1 MRNKMSKLLSVLL
14 TLVLLLS
21 LAGPLAPSARA
32 EGPYKVSLDD
42 SFHGS
47 VTADKDMADEGET
60 VRLTVT
66 PSAGYIIESISV
78 YAINLHTTVP
88 TTYSEGNYVFTM
100 PASEVQASATFR
112 PAAPTTT
119 EIPSVGLALTLPAA
133 GGSYSGSATAS
144 ITSGTG
150 FTLTGAKWF
159 NGGTPETN
167 PGCGLA
173 PSSFEAGKP
182 YFAEIYLTA
191 EDGYGFTESTAVT
204 LTGGATVKSTA
215 RDHGITTL
223 TIVTNDYTIP
233 AAAATTYTITVNG
246 GKAYKAGGVEITSAA
261 EGDSVYILFDD
272 DAAPAGKYIE
282 WGSAVTEPAVSISA
296 GMISGTEYQAGFI
309 MPAANITVS
318 PDYLDQKSLTVDLTG
333 GTSTDTSAASNAVW
347 SLYRAEDLGLI
358 TADIS
363 DSHQEKFDL
372 DKDGSWDVTYS
383 TNDSKFSVQDSCSVT
398 GDKTLTIPAAEYS
411 PITFLFKAAA
421 VPYTV
426 DLSTGKMDLATGQEF
441 ADLFNSLGAWT
452 HMSSTSGSSTYY
464 YDLDKD
470 GTEDI
475 SVTNSSSSRNVL
487 LLTTSN
493 ITTDTYV
500 ISDSTGPYNPITF
513 ILKAPTVTTYTVTLI
528 AYDKTNG
535 TEQAGGE
542 VAFSDSGKGT
552 RISGDYEGNSSRT
565 VGVYPA
571 SDYTFA
577 GWAKGSP
584 SGEIVSTSSPYTFTV
599 TEDVTLYALFE
610 KITTY
615 PVWVGGVQVTSANKD
630 DILGDGTFTYDHDS
644 QTLTVNKRVEKAVVI
659 KAEEDLNV
667 ANGGIGS
674 TQYLFA
680 ANVTFEM
687 SGYDLA
693 INSGIAAVSSNGVC
707 KITAKNV
714 TVTTSTEYYMFNK
727 ADISAED
734 TLTLTCENGT
744 VGAGGSFRAKTINI
758 TANKG
763 YSVFHQDAMITA
775 LGGDVTIINNGAGGY
790 INSFKFTL
798 TGANNVTIETNG
810 GGSGYVFGSSSSNVV
825 VEASGTLMLTNNS
838 GTIGGGSFTGKDIIV
853 TANRG
858 YSVFHND
865 ATITALGGDVTIKNN
880 AENGYIAS
888 HDLKITGAKDVS
900 IWADCN
906 GSSILNGGAT
916 ISASGA
922 VEITN
927 KGGWVTYD
935 AALDIT
941 AGTTVLLLTQ
951 ADNPVVG
958 GTLTYNVGGKA
969 ALGYTDPSAT
979 TGGVEIPSGTVP
991 DSSYRKI
998 TIGEPASVTEYP
1010 VWVGGVQ
1017 VTSANKDDI
1026 LGDGKVSYTPGEG
1039 SGTLTITGTPAIT
1052 GLHENA
1058 LIYADGVDLTIN
1070 AASGLTL
1077 NSAGSGVYVRAGGIT
1092 IGGNATITSDGYA
1105 LYSGDGSV
1113 TVNGDADLTTG
1124 SNGYPVYSWKGGV
1137 TITGNLTAETS
1148 SYDVIYAYGGD
1159 INIGGS
1165 VDAKTTKADGDGLR
1179 AMGDITIGGNATIT
1193 SDGYALYS
1201 GDGSVTVGGNADL
1214 TTGSNGYPVYSWNG
1228 GVTITGNL
1236 TAETSSYDVI
1246 YAYGGDISIGG
1257 SVDAKTTKADGDG
1270 LRASSGNISIG
1281 GAATVTAGGYA
1292 LYSGDGSV
1300 TVGGNADL
1308 TTGNGYPVYSWNGG
1322 VTITGNLTAE
1332 TSSYDVI
1339 YAYGGDI
1346 SIGGSVDA
1354 KTTKA
1359 DGNGL
1364 YASNGKVVMTS
1375 GVWDITAGN
1384 YAIYAKNGIEI
1395 PGTHEV
1401 TTPTGGM
1408 IAQVDGVY
1416 TVTEADGTTIAK
1428 HAIIEPGE
1436 EKYPVWVGGVQVTSA
1451 NKDDILGDGGKAKF
1465 DPSTNTLTLNN
1476 PTISGAY
1483 HNAAVY
1489 AEVDLTITGSA
1500 TLSKTIL
1507 VNAKDL
1513 TLDANIVIATP
1524 GWDSAIVAGNITV
1537 NGGSIIAS
1545 ADEDALLA
1553 GSSITI
1559 NDGSVVGNE
1568 CDLYAGS
1575 ITIAGGTV
1583 NVSDGLF
1590 GIYSKNDI
1598 TISGGTVTA
1607 KGNDYGIYAGG
1618 SVTISGG
1625 SVTATGSECGISA
1638 AHGDVTISGGTV
1650 TAKSDTVGI
1659 EATNGTIKIQNGTTS
1674 VTADGAG
1681 AAIGAGGITIGDEMM
1696 IKEPAGGFI
1705 GDITGSRVIKNPD
1718 DTTATHAVIVPKEA
1732 ATHTVTFEANGGTP
1746 VPAAQTVAD
1755 GGKATKPADPTKPG
1769 VSFGGWY
1776 KDEFFTEAFD
1786 FNTPIT
1792 GNITL
1797 YAKWI
1802 QYVYI
1807 LEVVK
1812 VWEDDDD
1819 AAGKRPDFVD
1829 VKILANGTETDTVML
1844 TKDEGWKK
1852 LYVMAT
1858 GEADLVLTCEEIVPE
1873 SYTLKDMSRTGNT
1886 VTLTNQYTGASPAP
1900 TTYTVTFE
1908 TNGGSAVASQTVN
1921 SGEKATKP
1929 ADPTKSGFVFDGWYA
1944 DATFAAAFD
1953 FDTPVTAD
1961 VTVYAKWT
1969 EESKPGE
1976 IVYTIV
1982 SGGNSTWTKGS
1993 SSGVT
1998 IVVKRDPNDEECFSH
2013 FTSVQID
2020 GTALV
2025 NGTDYTAVAGST
2037 VITLNAS
2044 ALQKLTTGT
2053 KTVTIN
2059 FDDGKATTSLII
2071 KAGSSGTS
2079 GGTSPRTGDNSNP
2092 GLWITVMVL
2101 SGLGLG
2107 GLVVTDKK
2115 RRYLSRH

>member
-14 TLVLLLS
+14 TLVMLLS

-42 SFHGS
+42 SFHGT
-47 VTADKDMADEGET
+47 VTADKATADEGET

-78 YAINLHTTVP
+78 YAIDLHSAVP
-88 TTYSEGNYVFTM
+88 VTYSEGNYVFTM

-133 GGSYSGSATAS
+133 GGSYGGSATAS

-383 TNDSKFSVQDSCSVT
+383 TNDSEFSVQDSCSVT

-513 ILKAPTVTTYTVTLI
+513 ILKAPTVTTYPVTLI

-552 RISGDYEGNSSRT
+552 RISGDYEANSSRT

-571 SDYTFA
+571 SDYSFA

-630 DILGDGTFTYDHDS
+630 DILGGGKAKYDPDSKTLMLDNPTISGPTTQTGVIYAEIDELTITGKATLNLGNAVPNGIEVAGNLIISGAGTDITATGGGNGILAKNITIS
-644 QTLTVNKRVEKAVVI
+644 GGTVNATGCNFGVYADSVFGGNVTISGGSVTAKATGSDSVRYGI
-659 KAEEDLNV
+659 
-667 ANGGIGS
+667 NGNTVSITGGTVTATS
-674 TQYLFA
+674 TQYA
-680 ANVTFEM
+680 IGGTDISI
-687 SGYDLA
+687 SG
-693 INSGIAAVSSNGVC
+693 G
-707 KITAKNV
+707 
-714 TVTTSTEYYMFNK
+714 TVTATGDRYG
-727 ADISAED
+727 ISQSHEFSITGG
-734 TLTLTCENGT
+734 TLEATGIEVRAFDFSSIT
-744 VGAGGSFRAKTINI
+744 VGEG
-758 TANKG
+758 
-763 YSVFHQDAMITA
+763 
-775 LGGDVTIINNGAGGY
+775 LDVLVNT
-790 INSFKFTL
+790 
-798 TGANNVTIETNG
+798 
-810 GGSGYVFGSSSSNVV
+810 
-825 VEASGTLMLTNNS
+825 EA
-838 GTIGGGSFTGKDIIV
+838 
-853 TANRG
+853 
-858 YSVFHND
+858 
-865 ATITALGGDVTIKNN
+865 
-880 AENGYIAS
+880 
-888 HDLKITGAKDVS
+888 
-900 IWADCN
+900 
-906 GSSILNGGAT
+906 
-916 ISASGA
+916 SASGA
-922 VEITN
+922 
-927 KGGWVTYD
+927 
-935 AALDIT
+935 T
-941 AGTTVLLLTQ
+941 AWNG
-951 ADNPVVG
+951 
-958 GTLTYNVGGKA
+958 
-969 ALGYTDPSAT
+969 TDPL
-979 TGGVEIPSGTVP
+979 GGQNTVIFK
-991 DSSYRKI
+991 YVKI
-998 TIGEPASVTEYP
+998 EPGAEKYP
-1010 VWVGGVQ
+1010 VWVGGEQ

-1026 LGDGKVSYTPGEG
+1026 LGDGKASFDPDTN
-1039 SGTLTITGTPAIT
+1039 TLTLNSPTVSTSYKG
-1052 GLHENA
+1052 A
-1058 LIYADGVDLTIN
+1058 LIYAEGIDLNITGKATLKNENTAYGVLVKDGSLNSDANLTVEVRQYGVSATKSININGGSVNFKTTGHGSDGVGYALGGSDIKISSGTVTATSAQGPAISTTNSVEISGGTVNVTGGFHGISTKSLEISGGTVTVEGNWNGIKAEENITISGGTV
-1070 AASGLTL
+1070 AAKSNKSSYKGI
-1077 NSAGSGVYVRAGGIT
+1077 YAGGTIEIKNGTACVTADGNSGAIEGSKIT
-1092 IGGNATITSDGYA
+1092 IGDA
-1105 LYSGDGSV
+1105 LMIQEPTGGKLSGDG
-1113 TVNGDADLTTG
+1113 
-1124 SNGYPVYSWKGGV
+1124 K
-1137 TITGNLTAETS
+1137 I
-1148 SYDVIYAYGGD
+1148 IQ
-1159 INIGGS
+1159 
-1165 VDAKTTKADGDGLR
+1165 
-1179 AMGDITIGGNATIT
+1179 
-1193 SDGYALYS
+1193 
-1201 GDGSVTVGGNADL
+1201 NAD
-1214 TTGSNGYPVYSWNG
+1214 
-1228 GVTITGNL
+1228 
-1236 TAETSSYDVI
+1236 D
-1246 YAYGGDISIGG
+1246 
-1257 SVDAKTTKADGDG
+1257 
-1270 LRASSGNISIG
+1270 
-1281 GAATVTAGGYA
+1281 TV
-1292 LYSGDGSV
+1292 
-1300 TVGGNADL
+1300 
-1308 TTGNGYPVYSWNGG
+1308 
-1322 VTITGNLTAE
+1322 
-1332 TSSYDVI
+1332 
-1339 YAYGGDI
+1339 
-1346 SIGGSVDA
+1346 
-1354 KTTKA
+1354 
-1359 DGNGL
+1359 
-1364 YASNGKVVMTS
+1364 
-1375 GVWDITAGN
+1375 
-1384 YAIYAKNGIEI
+1384 
-1395 PGTHEV
+1395 
-1401 TTPTGGM
+1401 
-1408 IAQVDGVY
+1408 
-1416 TVTEADGTTIAK
+1416 AK
-1428 HAIIEPGE
+1428 HAVIVPGTAVTT
-1436 EKYPVWVGGVQVTSA
+1436 YPVWVGSVQVTEA
-1451 NKDDILGDGGKAKF
+1451 NKDDILGDGKASF
-1465 DPSTNTLTLNN
+1465 DPDSNTLTLDN
-1476 PTISGAY
+1476 PTVSGAY

-1659 EATNGTIKIQNGTTS
+1659 EATNGAIKIQNGTTS

-1718 DTTATHAVIVPKEA
+1718 DTTATHTVIVPKEA

-1746 VPAAQTVAD
+1746 VPEAQTVAD

-1776 KDEFFTEAFD
+1776 KDEFFTEVFD

-1819 AAGKRPDFVD
+1819 AAGKRPDSVD
-1829 VKILANGTETDTVML
+1829 VKVLGNGTEVSTVTL
-1844 TKDEGWKK
+1844 TKDEEWKK
-1852 LYVMAT
+1852 VFLCAS
-1858 GEADLVLTCEEIVPE
+1858 GEADLELTCEEIVPE
-1873 SYTLKDMSRTGNT
+1873 GYTLKDMSRTGNT
-1886 VTLTNQYTGASPAP
+1886 VTLTNQYIGASPVP

-1953 FDTPVTAD
+1953 FGAPITAD

-1998 IVVKRDPNDEECFSH
+1998 IVVKRNPNDTECFSH

-2025 NGTDYTAVAGST
+2025 NGTDFSAVAGST

-2059 FDDGKATTSLII
+2059 FDDGKATTNLTI
-2071 KAGSSGTS
+2071 KAGTS
-2079 GGTSPRTGDNSNP
+2079 GPGTGTSPKTGDDSNP
-2092 GLWITVMVL
+2092 GLWLAVMML
-2101 SGLGLG
+2101 SGLGIG
-2107 GLVVTDKK
+2107 GLVVNDKK
-2115 RRYLSRH
+2115 RRYTSKH

>member
-78 YAINLHTTVP
+78 YAIKLHTTVP

-112 PAAPTTT
+112 PAAPSTT

-133 GGSYSGSATAS
+133 GGSYGGSATAS

-233 AAAATTYTITVNG
+233 AAAATTYTITVTG

-571 SDYTFA
+571 SDYTFT

-615 PVWVGGVQVTSANKD
+615 PVWVGGVHVTSANKD
-630 DILGDGTFTYDHDS
+630 DILSDGGKAKYDPDS
-644 QTLTVNKRVEKAVVI
+644 KTLTVDNPTISGPTTQTGVIYAEIDELTITGKATLNLGNAVPNGIEVAGNLIISGAGTDITATGGGNGILAKNITISGGTVNATGCNFGVYADSVFGGNVTISGGSVTAKATGSDSVRYGINGNTVSITGGTVTATSTQYAIGGTDISISGGTVTATGDRYGISQSHEFSITGGTLEATGIEVRAFDFSSITVGEGLDVLVNTEASASGATAWNGTDPLGGQNTVIFKYVKIEPGAEKYPVWVGGEQVTSTNKDDILGDGKASFDPDTNTLTLNSPTVSTSYKGALIYAEGIDLNITGKATLKNEDTAYGVLVKDGSLNSDANLTVEVRQYGVSATKSININGGSVNSKTTGHGSDGVGYALGGSDIKISSGTVTATSAQGPAISTTNSVEISGGTVNVTGGFHGISTKSLAISGGTVTVEGNWNGI
-659 KAEEDLNV
+659 KAEENITISGGTV
-667 ANGGIGS
+667 AAKSNKSSYKGIYAGGTIEIKNG
-674 TQYLFA
+674 TA
-680 ANVTFEM
+680 CVTAD
-687 SGYDLA
+687 G
-693 INSGIAAVSSNGVC
+693 NSGAI
-707 KITAKNV
+707 
-714 TVTTSTEYYMFNK
+714 E
-727 ADISAED
+727 
-734 TLTLTCENGT
+734 
-744 VGAGGSFRAKTINI
+744 GS
-758 TANKG
+758 
-763 YSVFHQDAMITA
+763 
-775 LGGDVTIINNGAGGY
+775 
-790 INSFKFTL
+790 
-798 TGANNVTIETNG
+798 
-810 GGSGYVFGSSSSNVV
+810 
-825 VEASGTLMLTNNS
+825 
-838 GTIGGGSFTGKDIIV
+838 
-853 TANRG
+853 
-858 YSVFHND
+858 
-865 ATITALGGDVTIKNN
+865 
-880 AENGYIAS
+880 
-888 HDLKITGAKDVS
+888 
-900 IWADCN
+900 
-906 GSSILNGGAT
+906 
-916 ISASGA
+916 
-922 VEITN
+922 
-927 KGGWVTYD
+927 
-935 AALDIT
+935 
-941 AGTTVLLLTQ
+941 
-951 ADNPVVG
+951 
-958 GTLTYNVGGKA
+958 
-969 ALGYTDPSAT
+969 
-979 TGGVEIPSGTVP
+979 
-991 DSSYRKI
+991 KI
-998 TIGEPASVTEYP
+998 TIGDALIIQEPTGGKLSGDGKVIQNADGTVATHAVIVPGEAVTTYP

-1026 LGDGKVSYTPGEG
+1026 LGDGK
-1039 SGTLTITGTPAIT
+1039 
-1052 GLHENA
+1052 
-1058 LIYADGVDLTIN
+1058 
-1070 AASGLTL
+1070 AS
-1077 NSAGSGVYVRAGGIT
+1077 
-1092 IGGNATITSDGYA
+1092 
-1105 LYSGDGSV
+1105 
-1113 TVNGDADLTTG
+1113 
-1124 SNGYPVYSWKGGV
+1124 
-1137 TITGNLTAETS
+1137 
-1148 SYDVIYAYGGD
+1148 
-1159 INIGGS
+1159 
-1165 VDAKTTKADGDGLR
+1165 
-1179 AMGDITIGGNATIT
+1179 
-1193 SDGYALYS
+1193 
-1201 GDGSVTVGGNADL
+1201 
-1214 TTGSNGYPVYSWNG
+1214 
-1228 GVTITGNL
+1228 
-1236 TAETSSYDVI
+1236 
-1246 YAYGGDISIGG
+1246 
-1257 SVDAKTTKADGDG
+1257 
-1270 LRASSGNISIG
+1270 
-1281 GAATVTAGGYA
+1281 
-1292 LYSGDGSV
+1292 
-1300 TVGGNADL
+1300 
-1308 TTGNGYPVYSWNGG
+1308 
-1322 VTITGNLTAE
+1322 
-1332 TSSYDVI
+1332 
-1339 YAYGGDI
+1339 
-1346 SIGGSVDA
+1346 
-1354 KTTKA
+1354 
-1359 DGNGL
+1359 
-1364 YASNGKVVMTS
+1364 
-1375 GVWDITAGN
+1375 
-1384 YAIYAKNGIEI
+1384 
-1395 PGTHEV
+1395 
-1401 TTPTGGM
+1401 
-1408 IAQVDGVY
+1408 
-1416 TVTEADGTTIAK
+1416 
-1428 HAIIEPGE
+1428 
-1436 EKYPVWVGGVQVTSA
+1436 
-1451 NKDDILGDGGKAKF
+1451 F
-1465 DPSTNTLTLNN
+1465 DPDSNTLTLDN
-1476 PTISGAY
+1476 PTVSGAY

-1718 DTTATHAVIVPKEA
+1718 DTTATHTVIVPKEA

-1746 VPAAQTVAD
+1746 VPEAQTVAD

-1776 KDEFFTEAFD
+1776 KDEFFTEVFD

-1819 AAGKRPDFVD
+1819 AAGKRPDSVD
-1829 VKILANGTETDTVML
+1829 VKVLGNGTEVSTVTL
-1844 TKDEGWKK
+1844 TKDEEWKK
-1852 LYVMAT
+1852 VFLCAS
-1858 GEADLVLTCEEIVPE
+1858 GEADLELTCEEIVPE
-1873 SYTLKDMSRTGNT
+1873 GYTLKDMSRTGNT
-1886 VTLTNQYTGASPAP
+1886 VTLTNQYIGTSPVP

-1953 FDTPVTAD
+1953 FDAAITAD

-2013 FTSVQID
+2013 FASVQID

-2025 NGTDYTAVAGST
+2025 NGTDFSAVAGST

-2107 GLVVTDKK
+2107 GLVVNDKK

>member
-1 MRNKMSKLLSVLL
+1 MRNKMSKLLSILL
-14 TLVLLLS
+14 TLVLLCS

-32 EGPYKVSLDD
+32 EGPYKVGIDD
-42 SFHGS
+42 ISNGS

-78 YAINLHTTVP
+78 YAIKLHTTVP

-112 PAAPTTT
+112 PAAPSTT

-133 GGSYSGSATAS
+133 GGSYGGSATAS

-383 TNDSKFSVQDSCSVT
+383 TNDSEFSVQDSCSVT

-441 ADLFNSLGAWT
+441 ADLFKSLGAWT

-513 ILKAPTVTTYTVTLI
+513 ILKAPTVTTYPVTLI

-552 RISGDYEGNSSRT
+552 TISGDYEQNSSRT

-571 SDYTFA
+571 SDYSFA

-615 PVWVGGVQVTSANKD
+615 PVWVGG
-630 DILGDGTFTYDHDS
+630 
-644 QTLTVNKRVEKAVVI
+644 E
-659 KAEEDLNV
+659 
-667 ANGGIGS
+667 
-674 TQYLFA
+674 
-680 ANVTFEM
+680 
-687 SGYDLA
+687 
-693 INSGIAAVSSNGVC
+693 
-707 KITAKNV
+707 
-714 TVTTSTEYYMFNK
+714 
-727 ADISAED
+727 
-734 TLTLTCENGT
+734 
-744 VGAGGSFRAKTINI
+744 
-758 TANKG
+758 
-763 YSVFHQDAMITA
+763 
-775 LGGDVTIINNGAGGY
+775 
-790 INSFKFTL
+790 
-798 TGANNVTIETNG
+798 
-810 GGSGYVFGSSSSNVV
+810 
-825 VEASGTLMLTNNS
+825 
-838 GTIGGGSFTGKDIIV
+838 
-853 TANRG
+853 
-858 YSVFHND
+858 
-865 ATITALGGDVTIKNN
+865 
-880 AENGYIAS
+880 
-888 HDLKITGAKDVS
+888 
-900 IWADCN
+900 
-906 GSSILNGGAT
+906 
-916 ISASGA
+916 
-922 VEITN
+922 
-927 KGGWVTYD
+927 
-935 AALDIT
+935 
-941 AGTTVLLLTQ
+941 
-951 ADNPVVG
+951 
-958 GTLTYNVGGKA
+958 
-969 ALGYTDPSAT
+969 
-979 TGGVEIPSGTVP
+979 
-991 DSSYRKI
+991 
-998 TIGEPASVTEYP
+998 
-1010 VWVGGVQ
+1010 Q

-1026 LGDGKVSYTPGEG
+1026 LGDGKAKYDPDSKTLTLDNPTI
-1039 SGTLTITGTPAIT
+1039 SGPTTQTGVIYAEIDELTITGKATLNLGNAVPNGIEVAGNLIISGAGTDITATGGGNGILAKNITISGGTVNATGCNFGVYADSVFGGNVTISGGSVTAKATGSDSVRYGINGNTVSIT
-1052 GLHENA
+1052 GGTVTATSTQYAIGGTDISISGGTVTATGDRYGISQSHEFSITGGTLEATGIEVRAFDFSSITVGEGLDVLVNTEA
-1058 LIYADGVDLTIN
+1058 SASGATAWNGTDPLGGQNTVIFKYVKIEPGAEKYPVWVGGEQVTSANKDNIPGVTGGTAKYDPSTQTLTFTGDVTAIEGTYQMGTSWPSKICSEGIDLTLVVNGSLTTGGSISAILVKGGLLTISSGTLNVSGAYSGIYVSGGLRITGGTIN
-1070 AASGLTL
+1070 ATANDSHGVAAINAQGGHIFITGGTVTADGGTYNHGIHAENGDIIISGGTVTADGGSGAVNAYRHNILLGSGMSIVEPVGGTIGTVGMG
-1077 NSAGSGVYVRAGGIT
+1077 AGSG
-1092 IGGNATITSDGYA
+1092 
-1105 LYSGDGSV
+1105 
-1113 TVNGDADLTTG
+1113 
-1124 SNGYPVYSWKGGV
+1124 
-1137 TITGNLTAETS
+1137 
-1148 SYDVIYAYGGD
+1148 
-1159 INIGGS
+1159 
-1165 VDAKTTKADGDGLR
+1165 
-1179 AMGDITIGGNATIT
+1179 
-1193 SDGYALYS
+1193 
-1201 GDGSVTVGGNADL
+1201 
-1214 TTGSNGYPVYSWNG
+1214 
-1228 GVTITGNL
+1228 
-1236 TAETSSYDVI
+1236 
-1246 YAYGGDISIGG
+1246 
-1257 SVDAKTTKADGDG
+1257 
-1270 LRASSGNISIG
+1270 
-1281 GAATVTAGGYA
+1281 AAV
-1292 LYSGDGSV
+1292 L
-1300 TVGGNADL
+1300 
-1308 TTGNGYPVYSWNGG
+1308 
-1322 VTITGNLTAE
+1322 
-1332 TSSYDVI
+1332 
-1339 YAYGGDI
+1339 
-1346 SIGGSVDA
+1346 
-1354 KTTKA
+1354 
-1359 DGNGL
+1359 
-1364 YASNGKVVMTS
+1364 
-1375 GVWDITAGN
+1375 
-1384 YAIYAKNGIEI
+1384 
-1395 PGTHEV
+1395 
-1401 TTPTGGM
+1401 
-1408 IAQVDGVY
+1408 
-1416 TVTEADGTTIAK
+1416 DGTTIAK

-1451 NKDDILGDGGKAKF
+1451 NKDDILGDGKAKF
-1465 DPSTNTLTLNN
+1465 DPETNTLTLNSPTVSTNYKGALIYAEGIDLNITGKATLKNENTAYGVLVKDGSLNSDANLTVEVRQYGVSATKSININGGSVNSRTTGHGSDGVGYALGGSDLKISSGTVTATSAQGPAISTTNSVEISGGTVNVTGGFHGISTKSLAISGGTVTVEGDWNGIKAEENITISGGTVAAKSNKSSYKGIYAGGTIEIKNGTACVTADGNSGAIEGSKITLGDALMIQEPTGGKLSGDGKVIQNADDTVAKHAVIVPGTAVTTYPVWVGGVQVTSANKDDILGDGKASFDPDSNTLTLDN
-1476 PTISGAY
+1476 PTVSGAY

-1659 EATNGTIKIQNGTTS
+1659 EATNGAIKIQNGTTS

-1718 DTTATHAVIVPKEA
+1718 DTTATHTVIVPKEA

-1755 GGKATKPADPTKPG
+1755 GGKATKPADPTK
-1769 VSFGGWY
+1769 
-1776 KDEFFTEAFD
+1776 
-1786 FNTPIT
+1786 
-1792 GNITL
+1792 
-1797 YAKWI
+1797 
-1802 QYVYI
+1802 
-1807 LEVVK
+1807 
-1812 VWEDDDD
+1812 
-1819 AAGKRPDFVD
+1819 
-1829 VKILANGTETDTVML
+1829 
-1844 TKDEGWKK
+1844 
-1852 LYVMAT
+1852 
-1858 GEADLVLTCEEIVPE
+1858 
-1873 SYTLKDMSRTGNT
+1873 
-1886 VTLTNQYTGASPAP
+1886 
-1900 TTYTVTFE
+1900 
-1908 TNGGSAVASQTVN
+1908 
-1921 SGEKATKP
+1921 
-1929 ADPTKSGFVFDGWYA
+1929 SGFVFDGWYA
-1944 DATFAAAFD
+1944 DATFSVAFD
-1953 FDTPVTAD
+1953 FSAPITAD
-1961 VTVYAKWT
+1961 VTVYAKWK
-1969 EESKPGE
+1969 EEAAPGE

-1998 IVVKRDPNDEECFSH
+1998 IVVKRNVDDDTCFSH
-2013 FTSVQID
+2013 FTSVQI
-2020 GTALV
+2020 GSTTLAG
-2025 NGTDYTAVAGST
+2025 GTDYTAVAGST

-2059 FDDGKATTSLII
+2059 FDDGKAATDLTI
-2071 KAGSSGTS
+2071 KAGSSGT
-2079 GGTSPRTGDNSNP
+2079 GGSTSPKTGDDSKP
-2092 GLWITVMVL
+2092 GLWLAVMML
-2101 SGLGLG
+2101 SGLGIG
-2107 GLVVTDKK
+2107 GLVVNDKK